1 MLHLRRALGLLIF
14 SGMLFAQGTN
24 VLSVTPPP
32 KVRVKRGETA
42 TAAVRVQLKP
52 GYHTNSN
59 TPSDQYLIPLRLTWQ
74 AAPLQVAEV
83 TYPKP
88 KMEKF
93 EFSEKPLSVFDGE
106 FDIATKF
113 KVPAAAPNGM
123 AMISGKLRYQACNDR
138 MCLAPKTVDV
148 TLTLDIQ

>member
-1 MLHLRRALGLLIF
+1 VFKPRHLIGLLLL
-14 SGMLFAQGTN
+14 GGVLFGQTSN
-24 VLSVTPPP
+24 VLTIAPPA
-32 KVRVKRGETA
+32 KLRVKRGETA
-42 TAAVRVQLKP
+42 TAVVRAELKP

-59 TPSDQYLIPLRLTWQ
+59 TPSDPYLIPLRLTWQ
-74 AAPLQVAEV
+74 PAPLQVAEV

-93 EFSEKPLSVFDGE
+93 EFSEKPLSVFDGA
-106 FDIATKF
+106 FDITTKF

-138 MCLAPKTVDV
+138 MCLPPKTVEV